1 MSLDRHLEPL
11 THTSFSTPCT
21 VSTKRSRSFCS
32 STVCCIT
39 KTDAARLFHSLRE
52 TTYGTTP
59 GQGIE
64 PVSCTKSSH
73 CRESIRF
80 AQQSGGSSVDRRRH
94 IGRNARPPVE
104 HGINHHE
111 HDRAP
116 RCSLHRG
123 HDLRRLR
130 RQHRTRLRNPFRQS
144 SAPTARTSAT
154 ASVPRNG
161 VVSRPSNADNISPPK
176 PDCLAA

>member
-123 HDLRRLR
+123 HDFRRLR

-144 SAPTARTSAT
+144 SAPIARTSAT
-154 ASVPRNG
+154 
-161 VVSRPSNADNISPPK
+161 D
-176 PDCLAA
+176 